1 MRCRCGRR
9 LWGCRSIC
17 MKSKLTTKHIVKPMK
32 HFALLCLVLLSQ
44 GAQCNETTERIS
56 FGFTEAAPNGA
67 SVGGS
72 FSAGETKSWSY
83 TRTRSGIEAINRPA
97 KTSTEFQVEAY
108 LIRVDQSF
116 ESTQK
121 YLDMMLKNLELGY
134 AQSTK
139 WQKVRIA
146 LTPEVDKPRC
156 VRGELLLR
164 EKTTVSDEDAMFSEQ
179 HFLSCPLEKR
189 APFGVEVR
197 YYHRYKGN
205 ARDNAFTQRAKSLLD
220 SVELND
226 R

>member
-32 HFALLCLVLLSQ
+32 HFALLCLVLLAQ
-44 GAQCNETTERIS
+44 GAQSNESAKRIS
-56 FGFTEAAPNGA
+56 FGITEAATNGA
-67 SVGGS
+67 SIGGS
-72 FSAGETKSWSY
+72 FLANETASWSY
-83 TRTRSGIEAINRPA
+83 TRTRSGVEAFNRQPI
-97 KTSTEFQVEAY
+97 TSAEFQVEAY
-108 LIRVDQSF
+108 LIREDQPF
-116 ESTQK
+116 ESIHKQM
-121 YLDMMLKNLELGY
+121 DIMSKNLESGY
-134 AQSTK
+134 AQSPK
-139 WQKVRIA
+139 WQKVRITLA
-146 LTPEVDKPRC
+146 PEVDKPRC